1 MDKLVDA
8 YYKKILILLAVDGGS
23 WVYGVKFYEKGIYWL
38 SIILFVLFS
47 FLGLIIVKNYVE
59 MNKILK
65 RMKNDENYS

>member
-65 RMKNDENYS
+65 RMKNDENFS

>member
-1 MDKLVDA
+1 MDKLIDA
-8 YYKKILILLAVDGGS
+8 YYKKILILLAVCGGS

>member
-1 MDKLVDA
+1 MDKLIDA
-8 YYKKILILLAVDGGS
+8 YYKKILILLAVGGGS